1 MRHTGGAAIEG
12 MAKIILASASPR
24 RKELLGQFGIKFET
38 VSSDIAEVF
47 NDADPFEIQTEN
59 LALLKAREISQRY
72 PEAVVI
78 GADTIVVYENHLL
91 TKPKDKADA
100 LRMLK
105 LLNGQTHAVIT
116 GVAVVRGNKE
126 ETGHE
131 KTWVTFNQQ
140 SISVLER
147 YIETGEPMD
156 KAGCYGIQGCGSLLV
171 ESIQGNYSNVV
182 GLPLPLVNRLLTYFQ
197 IQLL

>member
-1 MRHTGGAAIEG
+1 

-38 VSSDIAEVF
+38 VASDIAEVF

-59 LALLKAREISQRY
+59 LALLKAREIARSY

-78 GADTIVVYENHLL
+78 GADTIVVYEKHLL

-105 LLNGQTHAVIT
+105 LLNGQTHTVIT

-131 KTWVTFNQQ
+131 KTLVTFNQQ

-156 KAGCYGIQGCGSLLV
+156 KAGSYGIQGHGSLLV
-171 ESIQGNYSNVV
+171 ESIRGNYSNVV
-182 GLPLPLVNRLLTYFQ
+182 GLPLPLLNRLLTYFQ